1 MGEARLW
8 APLTSN
14 VRPHFMVGL
23 SSYTL
28 DRDSI
33 KLDAYRLICLFYANK
48 EIARRS
54 DPTNEFPDSAARLEK
69 AFFPREMSRLLLSI
83 AIGLRTLDDQMRN
96 LRADASERVKY
107 IAARDRA
114 NRLQCMM
121 FDEMPL
127 REVCNK
133 IVHATVVE
141 PHTREGVEP
150 HEYDLLAWEA
160 SDDDASIGWEHLSG
174 NIRLGGKKA
183 GEQWWHLLEVP
194 IFVEAVY
201 KQLSDEA

>member
-1 MGEARLW
+1 MLA
-8 APLTSN
+8 
-14 VRPHFMVGL
+14 L
-23 SSYTL
+23 SSYAL

-54 DPTNEFPDSAARLEK
+54 DPTDEYPDSVARLEK

-83 AIGLRTLDDQMRN
+83 AIGLRTLDDQMS
-96 LRADASERVKY
+96 LLPIDASERIKY
-107 IAARDRA
+107 FAARNRA
-114 NRLQCMM
+114 NRYNCMM
-121 FDEMPL
+121 FDDMSL

-133 IVHATVVE
+133 IVHANVVE
-141 PHTREGVEP
+141 PHTTEGLEP

-160 SDDDASIGWEHLSG
+160 SEDHSLIGWEHLSG

-183 GEQWWHLLEVP
+183 GKQWWHLLQVP
-194 IFVEAVY
+194 LFVEAVNE
-201 KQLSDEA
+201 QLSDET